1 MLFQTAL
8 LLLGSAVSPAGAFT
22 APTRAFTR
30 RSGVSSL
37 KMGGSILSTQ
47 TGMSSHDPTLIDKYM
62 ALGMP
67 KGKVLAEY
75 VWVDAKGELRS
86 KTRTLPTDKTL
97 SPDTL
102 PKWNFD
108 GSSTD
113 QAPGDDSE
121 VILKPQAIFKDPF
134 RPVPEGDDANILVM
148 CDTYTPAGEPLPSN
162 TRYVAAQAFEGKED
176 MVTWFGMEQEF
187 TLFNMDQRTPLGW
200 PEQGAPTRAQGPY
213 YCSVGPE
220 NSFGRQI
227 TDCLYRACLYAGLE
241 ISGTNGEVMPG
252 QQEYQVGPCV
262 GIDAGDQLYM
272 SRYILARVCEDFQVF
287 CTLHPKPIV
296 DGDWNGAGMHT
307 NVSTEEMRNEGGID
321 AIYKA
326 IYKLGAKHAQHIA
339 AYGEGNELRLT
350 GKFET
355 ADMDTFCFGVAN
367 RGASIRI
374 GRDTDSEGKGYF
386 EDRRPSSNCD
396 PYTVSG
402 MIMKTIT
409 EDIEVPVIEPMNKQS

>member
-1 MLFQTAL
+1 
-8 LLLGSAVSPAGAFT
+8 
-22 APTRAFTR
+22 
-30 RSGVSSL
+30 
-37 KMGGSILSTQ
+37 
-47 TGMSSHDPTLIDKYM
+47 
-62 ALGMP
+62 
-67 KGKVLAEY
+67 
-75 VWVDAKGELRS
+75 
-86 KTRTLPTDKTL
+86 
-97 SPDTL
+97 
-102 PKWNFD
+102 
-108 GSSTD
+108 
-113 QAPGDDSE
+113 
-121 VILKPQAIFKDPF
+121 
-134 RPVPEGDDANILVM
+134 
-148 CDTYTPAGEPLPSN
+148 
-162 TRYVAAQAFEGKED
+162 
-176 MVTWFGMEQEF
+176 
-187 TLFNMDQRTPLGW
+187 
-200 PEQGAPTRAQGPY
+200 
-213 YCSVGPE
+213 
-220 NSFGRQI
+220 
-227 TDCLYRACLYAGLE
+227 
-241 ISGTNGEVMPG
+241 MPG